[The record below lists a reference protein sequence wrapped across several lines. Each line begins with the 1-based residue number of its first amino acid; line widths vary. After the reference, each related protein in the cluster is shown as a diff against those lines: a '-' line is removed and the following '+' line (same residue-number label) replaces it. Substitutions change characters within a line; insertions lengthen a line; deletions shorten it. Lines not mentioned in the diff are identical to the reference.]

1 MASGFDRF
9 RNVIGLVVAVAM
21 VLPLFDP
28 TMAWFMIPAAIGG
41 LMMAAALFFIH
52 RTKLLDHLE
61 DATDAPDGLRLGMF
75 NMSSVNPSGIG
86 GLGLSVMSI
95 IAALNYREGQYLLL
109 AGLTGGIVIA
119 ATMIHYRRTH
129 DTTQTR
135 LPLHLETGR
144 SARR

>member
-9 RNVIGLVVAVAM
+9 RNVIGLVVAVALA
-21 VLPLFDP
+21 LPMFDP
-28 TMAWFMIPAAIGG
+28 AVAWFMIPAAIGG

-52 RTKLLDHLE
+52 RTKALDHLE
-61 DATDAPDGLRLGMF
+61 DATDAPDGLKLGMF

-86 GLGLSVMSI
+86 GLGLSVMAI

-109 AGLTGGIVIA
+109 AGLTGGIMIA
-119 ATMIHYRRTH
+119 AVMIRYRRTH
-129 DTTQTR
+129 DTTQPR